1 MDPMM
6 CRACGSMY
14 VPQAGHRCGESSE
27 EKQLRL
33 QFCASETAR
42 AHLRQ
47 LLGRAR
53 SLLPTCDG
61 ATEDAHCALRRDI
74 DAALGG

>member
-1 MDPMM
+1 M

-14 VPQAGHRCGESSE
+14 VHQAGHRCGETVA

-33 QFCASETAR
+33 QFCASEMAR

-53 SLLPTCDG
+53 SLLPTCGDG
-61 ATEDAHCALRRDI
+61 AHDHEPCALRRDI
-74 DAALGG
+74 DAALQGG